1 LSLWHFTWRLLRYN
15 TKATLSVSLVG
26 HLLLYL
32 PLASGLVLREL
43 FNALSGQAD
52 ASFDAWTLVALFAAV
67 NLGRNVSGARMAF
80 FTMRF
85 GGPYR
90 LTVLQRNLF
99 RNILDGPPVHGG
111 PSTGDAI
118 NRFRNDADALGR
130 FVIQAASLPNLLV
143 SMIVAAAVMVAIN
156 PLLVVLA
163 IAPSLAFVLLTHLL
177 GPRITRY
184 RRAGRAA
191 SGRVTGYLGELFNS
205 VQAVQVA
212 STEPHAVA
220 HLDSLGDTRRRA
232 DLKDRLLGQ
241 FMQFLNGIAT
251 TLSTGAVLIVGA
263 GMMQS
268 GSFTIGDFALFVTY
282 ITGTQWGQMGGPFAR
297 FIVGLKQ
304 HPVAIQR
311 MVELMPAAPPRNLVA
326 HEPIYL
332 RGLFPIVGQRSRV
345 TADRLEELTVDGLTY
360 RHPETGR
367 GVEGVKLRIRRGT
380 FTVITG
386 RIGSGKTTLLEALL
400 GQIPMDRGEVRW
412 NGKPVEDTRTFLVPP
427 RCAYA
432 PQVPRI
438 YSDTLR
444 DNILMGMSEEQVDLE
459 GAIRLSVMTPDV
471 EELVDGLDT
480 PVGPR
485 GVKLSGGQVQRTAA
499 ARMFVRDP
507 EMLVFDDLSSAL
519 DVETEQTLWD
529 RFFERPDSTA
539 LVVSHRHAALRRAY
553 HILVLKDGKVDS
565 QGKLDDLLETSEEMR
580 RLWRGDLGGES
591 GAPAE
596 VEAP

>member
-1 LSLWHFTWRLLRYN
+1 MSLWHFTWRLLRYN
-15 TKATLSVSLVG
+15 TKATLSVSLAG
-26 HLLLYL
+26 HLILYL

-52 ASFDAWTLVALFAAV
+52 ARFDAWTLVAFFTAV
-67 NLGRNVSGARMAF
+67 NLGQNLSGVGMAF

-130 FVIQAASLPNLLV
+130 FVIQASSFPNLLV

-156 PLLVVLA
+156 PLLAVLA
-163 IAPSLAFVLLTHLL
+163 IAPSLALVLLTHLL

-191 SGRVTGYLGELFNS
+191 SGRVSGFLGELFNS

-220 HLDSLGDTRRRA
+220 HLGSLGDIRRRA
-232 DLKDRLLGQ
+232 DLKDRLLGL
-241 FMQFLNGIAT
+241 FMEFLSGIAIS
-251 TLSTGAVLIVGA
+251 LSTGAVLIVGA
-263 GMMQS
+263 EMMQT
-268 GSFTIGDFALFVTY
+268 GSFTIGDFALFITY
-282 ITGTQWGQMGGPFAR
+282 LTGTQWGHMGGPFAR

-332 RGLFPIVGQRSRV
+332 RGPFPEVGQGSRV
-345 TADRLEELTVDGLTY
+345 VSDRLEELTVEGLTY

-367 GVEGVKLRIRRGT
+367 GVEGVGLLIRRGT

-412 NGKPVEDTRTFLVPP
+412 NDKLVDDLRTFLVPP
-427 RCAYA
+427 RCAYT

-444 DNILMGMSEEQVDLE
+444 DNVLMGMPEEQVDLKA
-459 GAIRLSVMTPDV
+459 AIRLSVMEHDV

-480 PVGPR
+480 LVGPR
-485 GVKLSGGQVQRTAA
+485 GVRLSGGQVQRTAA
-499 ARMFVRDP
+499 ARMFVREP
-507 EMLVFDDLSSAL
+507 ELFVFDDLSSAL
-519 DVETEQTLWD
+519 DVETEQTLWE

-539 LVVSHRHAALRRAY
+539 LVISHRRAAYQRAD
-553 HILVLKDGKVDS
+553 HIVVLKDGRVVAE
-565 QGKLDDLLETSEEMR
+565 GKLDDLLRTSEEMQ
-580 RLWRGDLGGES
+580 RLWRADVGDGE
-591 GAPAE
+591 AN
-596 VEAP
+596 